1 MTELEIVLYLA
12 GGLILLFV
20 GAEGLIRGS
29 SNLAIKMGIT
39 PLVVGLTVVAFGTS
53 TPELVVSLKAAL
65 IGNSSISLG
74 NVVGSNIANIALIL
88 GVAALIRPLDV
99 HAKVI
104 MREIPI
110 MIGISVLLLLLLIDG
125 ELGFFDGL
133 VFVFGIVI
141 YTVVNVMMARKEKNS
156 EVDTEFKEGLKSKL
170 GIRISIILMIGGLG
184 LLIVGANLFVQSAV
198 AIAKIFNVS
207 DAIIGLTIVAVGTS
221 LPELI
226 TSIVAAY
233 KKESDIAIG
242 NVVGSNIFNILG
254 ILGIT
259 ALIIPISSV
268 GISYIDLVVMV
279 FTAIILFPLC
289 RSGFSIGLITSGF
302 LFVEP
307 SIFSPTVFPVHV
319 IKSVFN
325 KPNLFISFITA

>member
-1 MTELEIVLYLA
+1 MTFTVIIFLVL
-12 GGLILLFV
+12 GLVALFI

-29 SNLAIKMGIT
+29 SALALKIGIT

-99 HAKVI
+99 HANVI
-104 MREIPI
+104 RREIPI
-110 MIGISVLLLLLLIDG
+110 MIGVSILLIILLLDG
-125 ELGFFDGL
+125 ELSFIDGII
-133 VFVFGIVI
+133 FVFGIII
-141 YTVVNVMMARKEKNS
+141 YNIVNVVMARKEKNA
-156 EVDTEFKEGLKSKL
+156 EVEKEFKEGLKTGL
-170 GIRISIILMIGGLG
+170 GVPISIIMIVGGLG
-184 LLIVGANLFVQSAV
+184 LMILGANYFVNSAIE
-198 AIAKIFNVS
+198 IAKSIGVS

-226 TSIVAAY
+226 TSVVASY
-233 KKESDIAIG
+233 KNESDIAIG

-259 ALIIPISSV
+259 ALVIPLSTSGISSV
-268 GISYIDLVVMV
+268 DFIVMIL
-279 FTAIILFPLC
+279 TAIILLPL
-289 RSGFSIGLITSGF
+289 SKTGFKISRLEGLLLVTGYIVYIYY
-302 LFVEP
+302 LIP
-307 SIFSPTVFPVHV
+307 
-319 IKSVFN
+319 
-325 KPNLFISFITA
+325 

>member
-1 MTELEIVLYLA
+1 MTGLEIVLYIV
-12 GGLILLFV
+12 GGLIMLFV

-29 SNLAIKMGIT
+29 SNLAIKIGIT

-65 IGNSSISLG
+65 LGNSSISLG

-88 GVAALIRPLDV
+88 GVAALIKPLDV

-110 MIGISVLLLLLLIDG
+110 MIGLSLLLILFLIDG
-125 ELGFFDGL
+125 EISFIDGL
-133 VFVFGIVI
+133 ILFIGLIV
-141 YTVVNVMMARKEKNS
+141 YVVVNVLMARKEKNS
-156 EVDTEFKEGLKSKL
+156 EVDLEFKEGLKSKL
-170 GIRISIILMIGGLG
+170 GIPVSIILMIAGLG
-184 LLIVGANLFVQSAV
+184 LLILGANLFVQGAV
-198 AIAKIFNVS
+198 AIARLFNVS
-207 DAIIGLTIVAVGTS
+207 DAIIGLTIVAIGTS

-233 KKESDIAIG
+233 KNEADIAIG

-259 ALIIPISSV
+259 ALIIPISSA
-268 GISYIDLVVMV
+268 GISYIDLGVM
-279 FTAIILFPLC
+279 FLTALILLPLSKTGLKIT
-289 RSGFSIGLITSGF
+289 RLEGALLLSGYAGFIYFLI
-302 LFVEP
+302 P
-307 SIFSPTVFPVHV
+307 
-319 IKSVFN
+319 
-325 KPNLFISFITA
+325 

>member
-1 MTELEIVLYLA
+1 MTGLEIVLYIV
-12 GGLILLFV
+12 GGLIMLFV

-29 SNLAIKMGIT
+29 SNLAIKIGIT

-65 IGNSSISLG
+65 LGNSSISLG

-88 GVAALIRPLDV
+88 GVAALIKPLDV

-110 MIGISVLLLLLLIDG
+110 MIGLSLLLILFLIDG
-125 ELGFFDGL
+125 EISFIDGL
-133 VFVFGIVI
+133 ILFAGLIV
-141 YTVVNVMMARKEKNS
+141 YVVVNVMMARKEKNS
-156 EVDTEFKEGLKSKL
+156 EVDLEFKEGLKSKL
-170 GIRISIILMIGGLG
+170 GIPVSIILMIAGLG
-184 LLIVGANLFVQSAV
+184 LLILGANLFVQGAV
-198 AIAKIFNVS
+198 AIARLFNVS
-207 DAIIGLTIVAVGTS
+207 DAIIGLTIVAIGTS

-233 KKESDIAIG
+233 KNEADIAIG

-259 ALIIPISSV
+259 ALIIPISSA
-268 GISYIDLVVMV
+268 GISYIDLGVM
-279 FTAIILFPLC
+279 FLTALILLPLSKTGLKIT
-289 RSGFSIGLITSGF
+289 RLEGALLLSGYAGFIYFLIQ
-302 LFVEP
+302 
-307 SIFSPTVFPVHV
+307 
-319 IKSVFN
+319 
-325 KPNLFISFITA
+325 

>member
-1 MTELEIVLYLA
+1 MSPVEIVLYLV
-12 GGLILLFV
+12 GGLVTLFI

-29 SNLAIKMGIT
+29 SNLAIKIGIT

-65 IGNSSISLG
+65 LGNSSISLG

-99 HAKVI
+99 HANVI

-110 MIGISVLLLLLLIDG
+110 MIVITVLFLFLLIDG
-125 ELGFFDGL
+125 ELGFIDGL
-133 VFVFGIVI
+133 IFVIGLVI
-141 YTVVNVMMARKEKNS
+141 YLIVNVLLARKEKNP
-156 EVDTEFKEGLKSKL
+156 EVDSEFKKGLKSKL
-170 GIRISIILMIGGLG
+170 GVPVSIVLMLAGLG
-184 LLIVGANLFVQSAV
+184 LLILGANLFVQSAV
-198 AIAKIFNVS
+198 AIAKMFNVS
-207 DAIIGLTIVAVGTS
+207 DAIIGLTIVAIGTS

-226 TSIVAAY
+226 TSIVASY
-233 KKESDIAIG
+233 KKEADIAIG

-268 GISYIDLVVMV
+268 GLGYVDLGVML
-279 FTAIILFPLC
+279 FTAIILFPLS
-289 RSGFSIGLITSGF
+289 RTGFSISRFEGAILLVGYAGY
-302 LFVEP
+302 
-307 SIFSPTVFPVHV
+307 IFYLLP
-319 IKSVFN
+319 K
-325 KPNLFISFITA
+325 

>member
-1 MTELEIVLYLA
+1 M
-12 GGLILLFV
+12 LFI

-29 SNLAIKMGIT
+29 SNLAIKIGIT

-65 IGNSSISLG
+65 LGNSSISLG

-110 MIGISVLLLLLLIDG
+110 MIGISILLLLLLIDG
-125 ELGFFDGL
+125 ELGFIDGL
-133 VFVFGIVI
+133 VFVFGILA
-141 YTVVNVMMARKEKNS
+141 YTFANVWMARKEKS
-156 EVDTEFKEGLKSKL
+156 PEVDIEFKEGLKSKL
-170 GIRISIILMIGGLG
+170 GIPVSVFLMIAGLG
-184 LLIVGANLFVQSAV
+184 FLIFGANLFVQSAV

-207 DAIIGLTIVAVGTS
+207 DAIIGLTIVAIGTS

-233 KKESDIAIG
+233 KKEADIAIG

-259 ALIIPISSV
+259 ALIIPVSSV
-268 GISYIDLVVMV
+268 GISYVDLGVML
-279 FTAIILFPLC
+279 FTAIILFPLS
-289 RSGFSIGLITSGF
+289 RSGFSISRFEGALLLAGYGGYIYYLI
-302 LFVEP
+302 P
-307 SIFSPTVFPVHV
+307 
-319 IKSVFN
+319 
-325 KPNLFISFITA
+325 

>member
-1 MTELEIVLYLA
+1 M
-12 GGLILLFV
+12 LFI

-29 SNLAIKMGIT
+29 SNLAIKIGIT

-65 IGNSSISLG
+65 LGNSSISLG

-110 MIGISVLLLLLLIDG
+110 MIGISILLLLLLIDG

-133 VFVFGIVI
+133 VFVIGLVV
-141 YTVVNVMMARKEKNS
+141 YLVVNVLIARKEKNPEIDS
-156 EVDTEFKEGLKSKL
+156 EFSEGLKSKL
-170 GIRISIILMIGGLG
+170 GVSVSIVLMIAGLG
-184 LLIVGANLFVQSAV
+184 LLILGANLFVQSAV

-207 DAIIGLTIVAVGTS
+207 DAIIGLTIVAIGTS

-233 KKESDIAIG
+233 KKEADIAIG

-268 GISYIDLVVMV
+268 GISYLDLGVML
-279 FTAIILFPLC
+279 FAAIILFPLS
-289 RSGFSIGLITSGF
+289 RSGFSISRFEGALLLVGYAGYIYYLI
-302 LFVEP
+302 P
-307 SIFSPTVFPVHV
+307 W
-319 IKSVFN
+319 
-325 KPNLFISFITA
+325 

>member
-1 MTELEIVLYLA
+1 MTGIEIILYLV
-12 GGLILLFV
+12 GGLIMLFI

-29 SNLAIKMGIT
+29 SNLAIKIGIT

-65 IGNSSISLG
+65 LGNSSISLG

-110 MIGISVLLLLLLIDG
+110 MIGISILLLLLLIDG
-125 ELGFFDGL
+125 ELGFIDGL
-133 VFVFGIVI
+133 IFVIGLIV
-141 YTVVNVMMARKEKNS
+141 YLVVNILIAREEKNPEIDS
-156 EVDTEFKEGLKSKL
+156 EFSEGLKSKL
-170 GIRISIILMIGGLG
+170 GVSVSIVLMIAGLG
-184 LLIVGANLFVQSAV
+184 LLILGANLFVQSAV

-207 DAIIGLTIVAVGTS
+207 DAIIGLTIVAIGTS

-233 KKESDIAIG
+233 KKEADIAIG

-268 GISYIDLVVMV
+268 GISYVDLGVML
-279 FTAIILFPLC
+279 FTAIILFPLS
-289 RSGFSIGLITSGF
+289 RTGFSISRFEGALLLAGYGGYIYYLI
-302 LFVEP
+302 P
-307 SIFSPTVFPVHV
+307 
-319 IKSVFN
+319 
-325 KPNLFISFITA
+325 